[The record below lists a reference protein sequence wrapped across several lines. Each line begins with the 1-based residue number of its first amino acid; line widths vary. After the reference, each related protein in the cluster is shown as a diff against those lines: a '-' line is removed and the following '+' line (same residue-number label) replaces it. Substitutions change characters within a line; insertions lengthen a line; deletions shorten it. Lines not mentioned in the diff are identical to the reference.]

1 MAISMVELQGGIQRT
16 QDYTAF
22 KHQENMKSA
31 LDQSNVQVN
40 IERKVDE
47 KLNQV
52 VRGEDTYKGENHA
65 DAREKGKGQYA
76 GDGGAGRKKQ
86 EIPKEGKVVRKGV
99 SHFDMSV

>member
-1 MAISMVELQGGIQRT
+1 MAIGMIELQGGIQRT

-31 LDQSNVQVN
+31 VDQSNVQVK
-40 IERKVDE
+40 IEKKVDE

-52 VRGEDTYKGENHA
+52 VRGDDTSKSENHA

-76 GDGGAGRKKQ
+76 GDGGAKRKKQ
-86 EIPKEGKVVRKGV
+86 EIPKEGKVVMKGV

>member
-52 VRGEDTYKGENHA
+52 VRGEDTAKGENHA